1 MIVFDA
7 SALLAFLQDEPGAEL
22 VESGL
27 LRGGAC
33 AAVNWSET
41 AQKTTTRGADWRLAA
56 ALLAGY
62 DLRVEPVGQ
71 ADGER
76 AAALWT
82 RRSGLSLADRL
93 CLAVAERLG
102 AEAWT
107 ADTAWPDRPDVVQ
120 IR

>member
-7 SALLAFLQDEPGAEL
+7 SALLAFLQDEPGADR

-27 LRGGAC
+27 VHGGWC
-33 AAVNWSET
+33 ASVNWSET
-41 AQKTTTRGADWRLAA
+41 AQKVRARGADWTLAA
-56 ALLAGY
+56 ALLTGY
-62 DLRVEPVGQ
+62 ELRVEPVGQ
-71 ADGER
+71 ADAER

-82 RRSGLSLADRL
+82 RGSALSLADRL

-107 ADTAWPDRPDVVQ
+107 ADTAWPDRPGVVQ